1 MMCNK
6 CGCENITTAF
16 MCEKCGNDCQP
27 VRTTSG
33 TVPMYFNTMPWVD
46 YSRVT
51 AKRTLIGK
59 VNPLYQG
66 AV

>member
-6 CGCENITTAF
+6 CGSQNITTDYR
-16 MCEKCGNDCQP
+16 CICGNDCQP

-33 TVPMYFNTMPWVD
+33 TVPVYFDTMPWID
-46 YSRVT
+46 YSRVR

-59 VNPLYQG
+59 VTPLYQG
-66 AV
+66 AI

>member
-1 MMCNK
+1 MCNK

-16 MCEKCGNDCQP
+16 MCENCGNDCQP

-33 TVPMYFNTMPWVD
+33 TVPVYFDSIPCID
-46 YSRVT
+46 YSRVR

-59 VNPLYQG
+59 VIPLYQG